1 MRKISKKFLQDLQSG
16 FLRRV
21 AQLASE
27 DHDLDLEIR
36 ENEINLYF
44 KGHALLRLH
53 EKNGHGYTVNMHPK
67 FKAGLDIPDALVN
80 KESVTQFLD
89 QVPYIKMNVQKVSG
103 HSIEAE
109 YEQLIIR
116 ANNLER
122 RSNTEYFI
130 LDRQYVVNEG
140 RFDLTGFYWPNPG
153 RHRGQE
159 VAMCLME
166 VKFSLNS
173 DIANLDEQVS
183 RYYHAIEP
191 RAAYMAEEGES
202 ILNQKL
208 ELGLFDQSPDRLAAM
223 KTLHIS
229 RDISSF
235 QFIIFL
241 VDFNPY
247 SSLFD
252 LAKVK
257 ALPFAKQIKIFI
269 GGLGLWDKNIKSVL
283 DMKGETIDY

>member
-1 MRKISKKFLQDLQSG
+1 MRKISEQFLQGLQTG
-16 FLRRV
+16 FLSPV
-21 AQLASE
+21 TQLARE

-44 KGHALLRLH
+44 KGHALLRLREKAGH
-53 EKNGHGYTVNMHPK
+53 EYAVNLHPK
-67 FKAGLDIPDALVN
+67 FKTGLDIPEALTD
-80 KESVTQFLD
+80 KKSVEQFLSL
-89 QVPYIKMNVQKVSG
+89 VPFIKLNVQKVSG

-109 YEQLIIR
+109 YEQMIIR
-116 ANNLER
+116 ANNFER

-153 RHRGQE
+153 RRSGQE
-159 VAMCLME
+159 VTMCLME
-166 VKFSLNS
+166 VKFGLNT

-183 RYYHAIEP
+183 RYYAAVKP
-191 RAAYMAEEGES
+191 RAAYLAEEGES
-202 ILNQKL
+202 ILRQKL
-208 ELGLFDQSPDRLAAM
+208 ELGLFDQSPARLAAM
-223 KTLHIS
+223 KTLRFS

-247 SSLFD
+247 SQLFN
-252 LAKVK
+252 LNRIKS
-257 ALPFAKQIKIFI
+257 LPFANQVRIYT
-269 GGLGLWDKNIKSVL
+269 GGFALWNANIRPV
-283 DMKGETIDY
+283 MEI